1 MNSMRNDWEKEVS
14 DFTRTQMKK
23 DTILR
28 ELRKRGGR
36 ITKQREILLDIILE
50 DTCSCCKEIHY
61 KAVKQDPTIG
71 IATVY
76 RMINSLEEI
85 GAISRKKMYEI
96 QYQKELPEKEKL
108 RNRHRLFREI
118 LLDAG
123 VEPQKAEKVAG
134 MLERI
139 LSSGDL

>member
-61 KAVKQDPTIG
+61 KAVKQDTTIG

-108 RNRHRLFREI
+108 LNRHRLFQEI

>member
-1 MNSMRNDWEKEVS
+1 MNSMRNDREKEVS

>member
-1 MNSMRNDWEKEVS
+1 MNSMRNDREKEVS

-96 QYQKELPEKEKL
+96 QYQKELPAKEKL

>member
-1 MNSMRNDWEKEVS
+1 MNSMRNDREKEVS

-96 QYQKELPEKEKL
+96 QYQKELPAKEKL
-108 RNRHRLFREI
+108 RNRHRLFQEI

>member
-36 ITKQREILLDIILE
+36 ITKQRKILLDIILE

-96 QYQKELPEKEKL
+96 QYQKELPAKEKL
-108 RNRHRLFREI
+108 RNRHRLFQEI

>member
-85 GAISRKKMYEI
+85 GAISRKKCMKFSIRKNFRKKKNCATGIGYFRKYCWMQEWN
-96 QYQKELPEKEKL
+96 QRRQKK
-108 RNRHRLFREI
+108 
-118 LLDAG
+118 
-123 VEPQKAEKVAG
+123 
-134 MLERI
+134 
-139 LSSGDL
+139 

>member
-108 RNRHRLFREI
+108 RNRHRLFQEI

-123 VEPQKAEKVAG
+123 VEPEKAEKVAG

>member
-1 MNSMRNDWEKEVS
+1 MNSMRNDREKKVS

-96 QYQKELPEKEKL
+96 QYQKELPAKEKL
-108 RNRHRLFREI
+108 CNRHRLFREI

>member
-1 MNSMRNDWEKEVS
+1 MNSMRNDREKEVS

-85 GAISRKKMYEI
+85 GAINRKKMYEI
-96 QYQKELPEKEKL
+96 QYQKELPAKEKL
-108 RNRHRLFREI
+108 RNRHRLFQEI

>member
-1 MNSMRNDWEKEVS
+1 MNSMRNDREKEVS

-85 GAISRKKMYEI
+85 GAISRKKCMKFSI
-96 QYQKELPEKEKL
+96 RKNFRQKKNCVTGIGYFRKYCWMQEW
-108 RNRHRLFREI
+108 NHRR
-118 LLDAG
+118 
-123 VEPQKAEKVAG
+123 QKKWPVC
-134 MLERI
+134 
-139 LSSGDL
+139 